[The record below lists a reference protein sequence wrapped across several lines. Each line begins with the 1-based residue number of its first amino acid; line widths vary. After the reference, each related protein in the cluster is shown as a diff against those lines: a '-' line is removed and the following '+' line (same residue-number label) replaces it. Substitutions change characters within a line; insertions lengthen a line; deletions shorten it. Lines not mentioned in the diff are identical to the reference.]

1 MSTLKEYTNT
11 HTHTHNYIY
20 EAKNG
25 YKAVNLSQ
33 GSLFHSENNY

>member
-1 MSTLKEYTNT
+1 MSTLKEYTN
-11 HTHTHNYIY
+11 THTHNYIY

-25 YKAVNLSQ
+25 YKVVNLSQ